1 MASSGWQGFS
11 SRRPAPLAAS
21 ASPCFLGLD
30 LGTSSLKA
38 VLIDGAGQ
46 ILAVAVEDYGF
57 DTPRPGWAEQDPEQW
72 VRAALNSAGRA
83 LDQAG
88 VMPGRV
94 AGIGLSGQMHG
105 TVCLGRD
112 GLPLRPAI
120 LWADQRSSKQVEYVY
135 EKVGRE
141 QYAAWIRNPLATG
154 FQLATWLWL
163 RQHEPAIVQAATHL
177 LLPKDYLRYR
187 LTGKIGT
194 EHSDACAT
202 GLFDPA
208 GGEWSAPLLATLQLA
223 PYVLPQLATSEEIAG
238 GLTPEAAASMGV
250 RPDIPVV
257 YGGGDQPCQAVGNGV
272 IEPGQISCTIGTG
285 GQLLAPLLAP
295 TFDPGLRLHLY
306 CHAVPGRWYSM
317 GAILAAGLAL
327 RWLRDSIFPG
337 ESYRTLADRGA
348 AVPAGAEG
356 LLFLPHLAGE
366 RTPHMDPFA
375 TGVFCGLTLRHTREH
390 LTRAVMEG
398 VVFALRQALELMVAC
413 GAQADRILASGGGT
427 RHPLWLQLQADILGR
442 PIYRSRT
449 VEAAATGAALL
460 AGVGAGHWPD
470 VRSACS
476 QVVAWADEVI
486 EPNADSARG
495 YDEAFARFCQLYP
508 ALRPVF
514 ASRDA

>member
-11 SRRPAPLAAS
+11 SRQPAPLAAS

-30 LGTSSLKA
+30 LGTSSLKT
-38 VLIDGAGQ
+38 VVIDGAGQ
-46 ILAVAVEDYGF
+46 VLALAAEDYGI
-57 DTPRPGWAEQDPEQW
+57 DTPRPGWAEQDPEEW
-72 VRAALNSAGRA
+72 VRAAFTCTRHA
-83 LDQAG
+83 LGQAG
-88 VMPGRV
+88 VAPDHV
-94 AGIGLSGQMHG
+94 AAIGLSGQMHG

-120 LWADQRSSKQVEYVY
+120 LWADQRSSAQVAQVY
-135 EKVGRE
+135 ETVGRE
-141 QYAAWIRNPLATG
+141 QYAAWIRNPLAAG

-163 RQHEPAIVQAATHL
+163 RQHEPAIAHAATHL

-187 LTGKIGT
+187 LTGAIGT
-194 EHSDACAT
+194 EPSDACAT
-202 GLFDPA
+202 GQFDPA
-208 GGEWSAPLLATLQLA
+208 RGQWSEPLLAALGLDPRLLPPLA
-223 PYVLPQLATSEEIAG
+223 VSQDIAG
-238 GLTPEAAASMGV
+238 GLAPAAAAEMGL
-250 RPDIPVV
+250 RPGIPVV

-272 IEPGQISCTIGTG
+272 IEPGQVSCTIGTG

-295 TFDPGLRLHLY
+295 TFDPDLRLHLY
-306 CHAVPGRWYSM
+306 CHATPDLWYSM

-337 ESYRTLADRGA
+337 ESYQTLADRGA
-348 AVPAGAEG
+348 VVPAGAEG
-356 LLFLPHLAGE
+356 LLFLPYLAGE
-366 RTPHMDPFA
+366 RTPHMDPRG
-375 TGVFCGLTLRHTREH
+375 TGVFCGLTLRHTRDH

-427 RHPLWLQLQADILGR
+427 RHALWLQLQADIFGR
-442 PIYRSRT
+442 PIYRSRM

-470 VRSACS
+470 VHSACS
-476 QVVAWADEVI
+476 QVVAWAGEVI
-486 EPNADSARG
+486 EPNVDAARR
-495 YDEAFARFCQLYP
+495 YDEAFARYCQLYP